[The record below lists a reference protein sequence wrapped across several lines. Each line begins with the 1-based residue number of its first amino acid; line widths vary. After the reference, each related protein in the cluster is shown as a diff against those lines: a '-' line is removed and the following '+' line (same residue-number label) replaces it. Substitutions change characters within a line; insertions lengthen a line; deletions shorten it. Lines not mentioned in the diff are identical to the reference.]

1 MVNIAKQIAYW
12 RESAE
17 EDWIVAGELLEKN
30 RIRHTLF
37 FGHLTLE
44 KILKAHVCHAT
55 GELAPPIHNLVRLAE
70 KAGIELT
77 DKQLDLLAD
86 VNEFNIEGRYPDSR
100 LAPPNLEIAT
110 NYIMK
115 IGEMRECLSNLFLN
129 P

>member
-1 MVNIAKQIAYW
+1 MVNIAKQNAYW

-17 EDWIVAGELLEKN
+17 EDWIVAGELLKKN

-37 FGHLTLE
+37 FGHLTRE
-44 KILKAHVCHAT
+44 KILKAHVCRVT

-100 LAPPNLEIAT
+100 LAPPSLEIAKH
-110 NYIMK
+110 YIK
-115 IGEMRECLSNLFLN
+115 QIAEMRECLTNLF
-129 P
+129 

>member
-1 MVNIAKQIAYW
+1 MPNRLHIGGKALKKIGSW
-12 RESAE
+12 R
-17 EDWIVAGELLEKN
+17 ELLEKN

-44 KILKAHVCHAT
+44 KILKAHVCRVN
-55 GELAPPIHNLVRLAE
+55 GELAPPLHNLVRLAE

-86 VNEFNIEGRYPDSR
+86 VNEFNTEGRYPDSR

-110 NYIMK
+110 NYIKK
-115 IGEMRECLSNLFLN
+115 IAEMRECLTNLF
-129 P
+129 

>member
-17 EDWIVAGELLEKN
+17 EDWIVAGELLKKN

-37 FGHLTLE
+37 FGHLTRE
-44 KILKAHVCHAT
+44 KILKAHVCRVT

-77 DKQLDLLAD
+77 DKQLDLPAD

-100 LAPPNLEIAT
+100 LAPPNLEIAKH
-110 NYIMK
+110 YIEQ
-115 IGEMRECLSNLFLN
+115 IAEMRECLTNLF
-129 P
+129 